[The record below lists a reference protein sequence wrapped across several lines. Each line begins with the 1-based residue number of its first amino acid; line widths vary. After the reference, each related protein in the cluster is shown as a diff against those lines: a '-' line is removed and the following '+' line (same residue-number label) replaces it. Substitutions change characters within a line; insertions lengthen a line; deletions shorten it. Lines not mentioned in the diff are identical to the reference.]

1 MTDASVSPAARLRQR
16 LLAPHDAAALAVLR
30 IAFGL
35 MVTVSATRFLAYGWV
50 DRLYVEPRFHF
61 KYWAFS
67 WVPALPAGWIHGLFV
82 LLGGLG
88 LAVALG
94 LFYRVAMA
102 LLVLTFAWLQ
112 LMDVSNYLNHYYLV
126 TLLGALLV
134 VVPAHRTWSLDAWR
148 NPAIASATV
157 PAWCSYLLRF
167 QVATVYLCAGLAKL
181 NGDWLLHAQ
190 PLGIWLSSRTSVPVI
205 GPWLDQPWVAFVAA
219 WAGFLFDT
227 TIVLFLSLR
236 RTRAV
241 AYGVVLLFHAL
252 TSLLFP
258 IGMFPVIMTTA
269 ALVFFSPSWPR
280 TLLARLR
287 RRPAPIPAPSPATP
301 TTPSRLYHPALALAA
316 LYCLS
321 QLALPLRAH
330 LYGGNIS
337 WHEQGMRLSWR
348 VMTREKNGSVTFI
361 VLDPHSQPPR
371 EWHIPPS
378 RYLTRLQERE
388 MAVQPDLILQ
398 LAHRIA
404 RDFARDGRPGVSV
417 FADARVSLNGRP
429 AATFIDPSA
438 DLAHLDDGLGPKPW
452 ILPAPDGPPIRL
464 RPLLA
469 TGR

>member
-1 MTDASVSPAARLRQR
+1 MTDGGTGLAARLRHR
-16 LLAPHDAAALAVLR
+16 LLAPHDAAALALLR

-35 MVTVSATRFLAYGWV
+35 MVTVSAARFLAYGWV
-50 DRLYVEPRFHF
+50 DRLYVQPRFHF

-67 WVPALPAGWIHGLFV
+67 WVPALPEGWIHGLFV

-94 LFYRVAMA
+94 LFYRVAVA
-102 LLVLTFAWLQ
+102 LLTLTFAWLQ

-134 VVPAHRTWSLDAWR
+134 VIPAHRTWSLDAWR
-148 NPAIASATV
+148 KPGLAGATV
-157 PAWCSYLLRF
+157 PAWCTYLLRF
-167 QVATVYLCAGLAKL
+167 QVATVYICAGLAKF
-181 NGDWLLHAQ
+181 NTDWLLHAQ

-241 AYGVVLLFHAL
+241 AYLVVLLFHAL

-280 TLLARLR
+280 DLMSRLR
-287 RRPAPIPAPSPATP
+287 RRPAPRPAAGPAAVTP
-301 TTPSRLYHPALALAA
+301 TPRLYRPALALAA
-316 LYCLS
+316 LYCLI
-321 QLALPLRAH
+321 QIALPLRAH
-330 LYGGNIS
+330 LYGGDVS

-361 VLDPHSQPPR
+361 VIDAQARPPR

-404 RDFARDGRPGVSV
+404 RDFAAQGHPGVAV
-417 FADARVSLNGRP
+417 YADARVSLNGRP
-429 AATFIDPSA
+429 AATFIDPGA
-438 DLAHLDDGLGPKPW
+438 DLARLDDGLAAKPW
-452 ILPAPDGPPIRL
+452 ILPAPGGPPIRL

-469 TGR
+469 TRR